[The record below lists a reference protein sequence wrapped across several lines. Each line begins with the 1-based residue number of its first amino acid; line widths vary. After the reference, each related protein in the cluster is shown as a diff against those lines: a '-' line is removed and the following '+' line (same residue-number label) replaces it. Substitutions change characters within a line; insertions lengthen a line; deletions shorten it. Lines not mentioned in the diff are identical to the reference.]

1 MESKLLR
8 GSTNILDHTNEQ
20 QKALAAR
27 ANEIRERKVNNE
39 LFAVPIPRELYFHH
53 FNF

>member
-39 LFAVPIPRELYFHH
+39 LFAVLIPL
-53 FNF
+53 